1 MFGGS
6 SNSSGKNSGSKS
18 SSNTSVGVDTLIGRQ
33 TEILGDV
40 RFTGG
45 LHVDGKIKGKVIA
58 SADKAA
64 ALSVSEH
71 GSIEGDVRVPNVVL
85 NGAVTGDVHASQKIA
100 LSAKARITGN
110 VFYRTLEMESG
121 AKVNGQLVHDDGSGA
136 SENFSAATAAKAD
149 ANADESPRTA
159 DELSE
164 ARRVKGVVNG

>member
-1 MFGGS
+1 MSMFGGS
-6 SNSSGKNSGSKS
+6 SNNSNNSKA
-18 SSNTSVGVDTLIGRQ
+18 SSNASVGVDTLIGRQ

-71 GSIEGDVRVPNVVL
+71 GSVEGDVRVPNVVL
-85 NGAVTGDVHASQKIA
+85 NGTVTGDVHASQKIA

-110 VFYRTLEMESG
+110 VFYRVIEMESG
-121 AKVNGQLVHDDGSGA
+121 AKVNGQLVHDDGTGA
-136 SENFSAATAAKAD
+136 SENFSAAAGAT
-149 ANADESPRTA
+149 DESGTDARGA

>member
-1 MFGGS
+1 MFG
-6 SNSSGKNSGSKS
+6 NSKKGGA
-18 SSNTSVGVDTLIGRQ
+18 TATVGVDTLIGRQ

-58 SADKAA
+58 SSDKAS

-71 GSIEGDVRVPNVVL
+71 GAIEGDVRVPNVVL
-85 NGAVTGDVHASQKIA
+85 NGTVVGDVHASQKITLA
-100 LSAKARITGN
+100 AKARVTGN
-110 VFYRTLEMESG
+110 VYYRVIEMEGG
-121 AKVNGQLVHDDGSGA
+121 AQVNGQMVHDVGSSA
-136 SENFSAATAAKAD
+136 AENFAGGAKNGGD
-149 ANADESPRTA
+149 SSK

>member
-6 SNSSGKNSGSKS
+6 GNNGSKSSGSKS

-71 GSIEGDVRVPNVVL
+71 GSVEGDVRVPSIVL
-85 NGAVTGDVHASQKIA
+85 NGSVTGDVHASQRVA
-100 LSAKARITGN
+100 LSSKARITGN
-110 VFYRTLEMESG
+110 VFYRIIEMESG
-121 AKVNGQLVHDDGSGA
+121 SQVNGQLVHDDGSGA
-136 SENFSAATAAKAD
+136 SENFNAGGTAQP
-149 ANADESPRTA
+149 ESGGELQP

-164 ARRVKGVVNG
+164 ARRVKGIVHS

>member
-1 MFGGS
+1 MFGGNS
-6 SNSSGKNSGSKS
+6 GNNSSSKS
-18 SSNTSVGVDTLIGRQ
+18 STSTSVGVDTLIGRQ

-85 NGAVTGDVHASQKIA
+85 NGTVTGDVHASQKIA

-110 VFYRTLEMESG
+110 VFYRIIEMESG
-121 AKVNGQLVHDDGSGA
+121 SKVNGQLVHDDGTGA
-136 SENFSAATAAKAD
+136 SENFSGGAAAKTEGGSD
-149 ANADESPRTA
+149 PQS

-164 ARRVKGVVNG
+164 ARRVKGIVNG